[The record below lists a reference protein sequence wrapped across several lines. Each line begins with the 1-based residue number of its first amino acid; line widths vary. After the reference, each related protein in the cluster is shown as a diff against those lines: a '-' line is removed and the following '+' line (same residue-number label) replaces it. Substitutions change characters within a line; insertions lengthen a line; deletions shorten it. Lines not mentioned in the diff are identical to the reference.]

1 MCESQ
6 WLIFGFT
13 LGGDAGWT
21 DGVDVE
27 AVCESGGDEQMQG
40 CEEEDECLHD
50 DGWKL
55 MCGEVFCGKE

>member
-1 MCESQ
+1 MVDLWVHVVS
-6 WLIFGFT
+6 
-13 LGGDAGWT
+13 GGDAVWT